1 MSNRLTNL
9 AMVAL
14 LVSSYCAPLMV
25 MAAGTSG
32 LQAIDPSQA
41 KMDKPPATAA
51 PPPSPNPLGR
61 VNGTPVSGNRQ
72 PPAIQQP
79 PYPVQPGYGYPPAGY
94 QYPPGYGYPPQGY
107 APQGYPPPGYAPQGY
122 PPQGYAPQGYAP
134 QGYPPQGYAP
144 QGYPPQGYAPQGY
157 PPQVAAPQGYP
168 PPGYAPQGYPPQ
180 GYAPQGYPAV
190 NPAVQQGYPPQTA
203 YPPTGYPQGGYPPAN
218 SARPPVYA
226 PPTAPVAAR
235 PPSGYPNE
243 NMIPD
248 FNGKALPAVPPGAPG
263 SPMAPSAGQGWATN
277 VPSSPQGSGDED
289 RVMKLEQAAFG
300 STYPE
305 HEVEDRVDHLEKEVL
320 GGTTQGAMSDRI
332 SKLENKLGGAGAF
345 GHTNS
350 PPSGGTGRGSRSS
363 STDSSEAPPA
373 DQQPMAAV
381 AQSLGGLNTPPP
393 SMTGQQQHLPVKSPP
408 PPIPLPKASPAVPPK
423 REKAKPKPAG
433 QAPAKGAV
441 NAPEVQ
447 AVIDTI
453 PSDPKAGDYFSAV
466 KKFDGETVA
475 RWTSFPITV
484 KLPPESP
491 ESWKKNLQVGIAEWN
506 RYIPL
511 QSVTGAENCD
521 IEVTWVNHL
530 LPGVLGITRLTTPKK
545 GSIHV
550 EIWMLRPTFYV
561 QDIPEHAVQVAFM
574 HELGHAIGIFG
585 HSTTPDDLMA
595 SAELSLAMKG
605 KATPK
610 SLTLEPRDLNT
621 LKHVYDTPALPSS
634 FMLLQPIEWSFQ

>member
-1 MSNRLTNL
+1 MSNGLTKL

-14 LVSSYCAPLMV
+14 LVSSDCAPLTA

-41 KMDKPPATAA
+41 KMDKPVASAA

-72 PPAIQQP
+72 PPGIQPP
-79 PYPVQPGYGYPPAGY
+79 PYPVQPGYPYPPAGY
-94 QYPPGYGYPPQGY
+94 QYPPGYGYPPQQGYPAGYPPQGY
-107 APQGYPPPGYAPQGY
+107 APQGYA
-122 PPQGYAPQGYAP
+122 PQGYAPQGYAP
-134 QGYPPQGYAP
+134 QGYPPQGYQLQGYPP
-144 QGYPPQGYAPQGY
+144 QGYPPQGYAPTVYPQGGY
-157 PPQVAAPQGYP
+157 PP
-168 PPGYAPQGYPPQ
+168 
-180 GYAPQGYPAV
+180 
-190 NPAVQQGYPPQTA
+190 QQGYPPTYPQVQQSYPAPSA

-218 SARPPVYA
+218 AARPPVYA
-226 PPTAPVAAR
+226 PAAPVAAR

-248 FNGKALPAVPPGAPG
+248 FNGKALPTAPPSTPGAP
-263 SPMAPSAGQGWATN
+263 MAPPGGQGWATN
-277 VPSSPQGSGDED
+277 VPIAPQSSGDED

-320 GGTTQGAMSDRI
+320 GGTTQGAISDRI

-350 PPSGGTGRGSRSS
+350 PASGGNGRGGRSS
-363 STDSSEAPPA
+363 SAGSQGQVPFPTAAAAQDAPPAA

-393 SMTGQQQHLPVKSPP
+393 AVAGEQQHVPVKSSPP
-408 PPIPLPKASPAVPPK
+408 SIPLPKASPAVAPK

-453 PSDPKAGDYFSAV
+453 PSDAKAGDYFSAV

-475 RWTSFPITV
+475 RWTSFPITI

-491 ESWKKNLQVGIAEWN
+491 ESWKKNLQVGITEWN
-506 RYIPL
+506 RFIPL
-511 QSVTGAENCD
+511 QSVSGFENCD

-530 LPGVLGITRLTTPKK
+530 LPGVLGITRLTTPKR

-605 KATPK
+605 KATPR
-610 SLTLEPRDLNT
+610 SLTVEPRDLNT
-621 LKHVYDTPALPSS
+621 LKHIYDTPALPSS
-634 FMLLQPIEWSFQ
+634 FMLPQPIEWSFQ